1 MIFLSFSFLFII
13 LKGVRCAKEAIIA
26 AYDKLMNFYPIA

>member
-1 MIFLSFSFLFII
+1 MIFLSFSSLLII
-13 LKGVRCAKEAIIA
+13 LKGDRCKKQALIA